1 MEYGE
6 SHVMGRMS
14 STFPVGFMCDKGP
27 ATTAMLREKNKYKLC
42 GKSNNENGQFTIV
55 FTLQIPG

>member
-6 SHVMGRMS
+6 SHVMGRIGC
-14 STFPVGFMCDKGP
+14 TFTVGFVCDKDP
-27 ATTAMLREKNKYKLC
+27 ATTAMLREKIKYKLC
-42 GKSNNENGQFTIV
+42 GKSNNETGQGTIV

>member
-1 MEYGE
+1 
-6 SHVMGRMS
+6 
-14 STFPVGFMCDKGP
+14 
-27 ATTAMLREKNKYKLC
+27 MLREKIKYKLC